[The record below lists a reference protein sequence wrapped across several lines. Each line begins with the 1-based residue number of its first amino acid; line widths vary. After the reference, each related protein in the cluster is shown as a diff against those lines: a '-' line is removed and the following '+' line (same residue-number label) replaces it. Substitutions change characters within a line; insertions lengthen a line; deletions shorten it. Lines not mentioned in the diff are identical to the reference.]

1 MLGVQICQIEA
12 LNFNWKDES
21 SSFNKERKKLYQKIV
36 NGKNK
41 FSIGEIVNDDK
52 EIYISFAVALQRTEV
67 KTIDNFLIQF
77 FSFFIKWG
85 TFIFSVKV

>member
-1 MLGVQICQIEA
+1 MLGLQICQIEA

-67 KTIDNFLIQF
+67 KTMKYDKML
-77 FSFFIKWG
+77 S
-85 TFIFSVKV
+85 